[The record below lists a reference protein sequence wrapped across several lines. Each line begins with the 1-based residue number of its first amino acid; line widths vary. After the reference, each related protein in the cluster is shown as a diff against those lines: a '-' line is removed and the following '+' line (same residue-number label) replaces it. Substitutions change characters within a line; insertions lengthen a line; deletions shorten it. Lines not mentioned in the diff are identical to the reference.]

1 MENDT
6 KNVLM
11 QYLFRFAEHYDIP
24 NTGLVSFKKRADL
37 LEKLK
42 EKDED
47 ASTVITTLFDA
58 FIKEDRIRNDKEK
71 FDKARVLWDAEHA
84 AAEKEKVDAEMLLIK
99 FCKANSIAV
108 GGLVLKS

>member
-24 NTGLVSFKKRADL
+24 NTGLVSFKKRGDL
-37 LEKLK
+37 LDQLK
-42 EKDED
+42 EKDND
-47 ASTVITTLFDA
+47 AYVVIGALFDA
-58 FIKEDRIRNDKEK
+58 FIKSDRITNDKEK

-84 AAEKEKVDAEMLLIK
+84 ASEKEKVDAEVQLIK
-99 FCKANSIAV
+99 FCKAHAIPV
-108 GGLVLKS
+108 GGLTIKE

>member
-1 MENDT
+1 MENET

-37 LEKLK
+37 LDRLK
-42 EKDED
+42 EKDENG
-47 ASTVITTLFDA
+47 AIVITALFDA
-58 FIKEDRIRNDKEK
+58 FIKEDRIKNDKEK
-71 FDKARVLWDAEHA
+71 YDKARVLWDAEHA

-99 FCKANSIAV
+99 FCKANSIVV
-108 GGLVLKS
+108 GGLTIKE